1 MAFGKDCKEIGV
13 RSSMGKVRAALLQ
26 GNGGELFCDAEA
38 QTHGQQGLQDAHRGT
53 LGKLCLNWSL
63 VQPGQAPFKP

>member
-1 MAFGKDCKEIGV
+1 
-13 RSSMGKVRAALLQ
+13 MGKVRAALLQ

-63 VQPGQAPFKP
+63 VQPGQVPFKP